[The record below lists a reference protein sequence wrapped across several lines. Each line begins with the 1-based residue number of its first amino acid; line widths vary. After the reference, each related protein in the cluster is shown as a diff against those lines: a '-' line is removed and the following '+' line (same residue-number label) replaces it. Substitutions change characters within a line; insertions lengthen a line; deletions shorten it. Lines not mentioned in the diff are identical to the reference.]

1 MFDKESVNRIKENID
16 IVDIIRESVPTL
28 KSAGRDFKAL
38 SPFTNEK
45 TPSFVVSREKQF
57 FKDFSSGKGG
67 DVIKFV
73 QEFHNMNFNEAIEF
87 LAQKAGID
95 LVKNENLKNQYD
107 YIDELRKSM
116 SLASEYYHKNLLQNS
131 NKADKYLY
139 DRGINQNSI
148 IDFQLGYALDS
159 WNDLHKYLTSNGFEN
174 DLLTEAGLV
183 KNKNNKVYDAYRD
196 RLIFPIRDDLG
207 RTIGLG
213 GRIFEK
219 SEKSAK
225 YINSPQNKIYDKSK
239 VLYGLFEAKRE
250 INNQDYAILVEGYF
264 DVISL
269 HQEGIKNVIASSG
282 TALSTYQLK
291 IISRHTK
298 NLYIIYDSD
307 KAGQSAANKVMD
319 LALEEG
325 MNVKLVNLP
334 DGEDPDSIIKN
345 YGRNTFNKY
354 LRDAIDF
361 VKFRINSFGDY
372 SNPVKEAELLRG
384 LVNSIKK
391 IPDRLQHDIYI
402 NKIAQYL
409 NLSEFQVS
417 NIYQEKLKSEKSD
430 FKSTSFKIKTN
441 NTQDLENINSK
452 DEFINKIQELNS
464 AEIVLLNYLIDNFQ
478 ELEEIIDEFEL
489 SEDIFITKLALEIYK
504 VLINCESDSFLDYV
518 ENNKDLKPELK
529 EIITG
534 LPFYNEEVNSTLAE
548 YRKLNSK
555 LNKNSIH
562 QTIISLKIN
571 KLLSEDDSLDESDDD
586 DDLLV
591 KKAEIQK
598 QINELENQRAELVH
612 E

>member
-159 WNDLHKYLTSNGFEN
+159 WNNLHKYLTSNGFEN
-174 DLLTEAGLV
+174 DLLIEAGLV

-282 TALSTYQLK
+282 TALSAYQLK

-417 NIYQEKLKSEKSD
+417 NIYQEKLKSEKND
-430 FKSTSFKIKTN
+430 YKSTSFKIKTN
-441 NTQDLENINSK
+441 NTQDLENISSK

-518 ENNKDLKPELK
+518 ENNMDLKPELK